1 MSSQVPRPAYADRAR
16 EDPAAPPEAGTTS
29 TTASTAATSRR
40 RDPRP
45 VAMRKVCQTKS
56 GRLAGHRPDGD
67 DVGAQQDD
75 RERERRAKQSR
86 PPSRAQATHS
96 DAAHDEGDEE
106 DEPAD
111 VGEEEPDVEP
121 PRSGNTLVVPALL
134 RGDPLGTDTHHE
146 RARQRHH
153 EQGPVAEA
161 QESRVPSCQA
171 EAGGAGEQPAD
182 E

>member
-67 DVGAQQDD
+67 DVGAQQHD
-75 RERERRAKQSR
+75 REHERRPEQSR
-86 PPSRAQATHS
+86 TLAGPEPANS
-96 DAAHDEGDEE
+96 DPADDQRDEE
-106 DEPAD
+106 DQTAGIGKD
-111 VGEEEPDVEP
+111 EPDVEP
-121 PRSGNTLVVPALL
+121 GRSRNALCGPALL
-134 RGDPLGTDTHHE
+134 RGDPLGADPHQE
-146 RARQRHH
+146 PARQRDR
-153 EQGPVAEA
+153 E
-161 QESRVPSCQA
+161 
-171 EAGGAGEQPAD
+171 
-182 E
+182 